1 MSWVQALEYRV
12 DALVACFA
20 IFTGLL
26 IEYMI
31 WAMIFSNTAGKT
43 INGFTFKELIV
54 YIFLCLIVGQ
64 LKSSWHTAGEM
75 IEQIRTGE
83 LNKYLM
89 KPISFFLYN
98 FMNFLGYNSVFYLV
112 YFFLIILFPFLFPN
126 LIFHNILEII
136 GFGFSLILAIYLS
149 YCIYFILVCCAFWL
163 SEVRVL
169 LVSYN
174 ITSRILSGTIIP
186 LALYPKFYLKIIQYS
201 PIPYLVDFPVS
212 IATGRLDIS
221 LWWKSFLIAFLWCV
235 IMTLIGH
242 LIYKK
247 GIKVYEGFGY

>member
-31 WAMIFSNTAGKT
+31 WKMIFLKSANST
-43 INGFTFKELIV
+43 INGFQFRELII

-89 KPISFFLYN
+89 RPISFFIYN
-98 FMNFLGYNSVFYLV
+98 LMNFIGYNSVFYLV
-112 YFFLIILFPFLFPN
+112 YFFLILLFPFFFPN
-126 LIFHNILEII
+126 LIFLNLYQIL
-136 GFGFSLILAIYLS
+136 GFSLSLILAVYLS
-149 YCIYFILVCCAFWL
+149 YCIYFILVCFAFWF
-163 SEVRVL
+163 SEIRVL
-169 LVSYN
+169 LISYN

-186 LALYPKFYLKIIQYS
+186 LALYPEFYLKIIYYS

-212 IATGRLDIS
+212 IATGRLHSS
-221 LWWKSFLIAFLWCV
+221 LWFDGFLNAFIWCL
-235 IMTLIGH
+235 IMTLLGH
-242 LIYKK
+242 YIYKK